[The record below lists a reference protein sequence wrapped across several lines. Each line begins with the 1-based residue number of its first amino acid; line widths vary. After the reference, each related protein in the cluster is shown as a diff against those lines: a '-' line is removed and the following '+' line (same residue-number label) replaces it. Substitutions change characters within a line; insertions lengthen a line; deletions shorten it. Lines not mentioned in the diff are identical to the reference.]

1 VAQKLAGR
9 CLPASAGLARA
20 WAGGGLILFGL
31 PGAAHPR
38 RCPALSQ
45 APGPPTYAVC
55 TRPLGRMRAT
65 TCTERMEN
73 IDLLLDLALTMAAA
87 LLGGF
92 IAQRLRQPVILGY
105 LVAGIFVGPY
115 TPGLVT
121 NVERVQTLANFGV
134 ALLMFAL
141 GVEFSLDA
149 LQRVRR
155 VAVQG
160 GILQTLLAMVL
171 GTVLGLVLG
180 YSLTSSIFLGGII
193 AIASSILMLKLLG
206 ARDEMESIQGRIA
219 IGTSIVQDISMVALI
234 VILPALAVGI
244 GPELLGAAGFA
255 LLRGGG
261 FLALAYLVGTRV
273 VPPFLARIARAGSR
287 ELFILSV
294 VAIAA
299 GMAVLGQFAGVSF
312 ALGAFVGGLVV
323 SESDYSSNVL
333 DEVIPIRDVFASLFF
348 VSIGMLMNPGFLV
361 SHLLEVSVLVLG
373 ILLGKFAIAV
383 LVVRLF
389 GYPAEVA
396 LRTALLLAQIGEFSF
411 VLAGVGLH
419 SGVIDDQLYSIVLAA
434 ALLTLI
440 LNPLLVNNSDR
451 IVVLVDRVGPLV
463 RRLAPW
469 ISEATSP
476 EAESA
481 VAGEA
486 TEDQRLAAL
495 RRHVIVCGFGRVGQE
510 ISRALQR
517 RGFHFVVIDYNPRRV
532 ADARRDGY
540 LCIQADATN
549 PGVLMRAGLRNARM
563 IAVTLPDLPSAEQ
576 VVRAARS
583 ISTRARIVVRT
594 HDARNINY
602 LKQAGAHEV
611 VQPEFEAGLEMVRQA
626 LRSFGVSALET
637 QGLLGGRRQEH
648 YGGGTAEQP
657 SSDEGPWS

>member
-1 VAQKLAGR
+1 
-9 CLPASAGLARA
+9 
-20 WAGGGLILFGL
+20 
-31 PGAAHPR
+31 
-38 RCPALSQ
+38 
-45 APGPPTYAVC
+45 
-55 TRPLGRMRAT
+55 
-65 TCTERMEN
+65 MEN

-105 LVAGIFVGPY
+105 LIAGIAVGPY

-141 GVEFSLDA
+141 GVEFSLEA
-149 LQRVRR
+149 LRRVRR

-160 GILQTLLAMVL
+160 GIIQIVLVILLGSL
-171 GTVLGLVLG
+171 LGLALG
-180 YSLTSSIFLGGII
+180 YTLTSSIYLGGII
-193 AIASSILMLKLLG
+193 AICSSILMLKLLG
-206 ARDEMESIQGRIA
+206 ARDEMESVQGRIA

-234 VILPALAVGI
+234 VILPSLSVGI
-244 GPELLGAAGFA
+244 GPELIGAAGFA

-261 FLALAYLVGTRV
+261 FLALAYIVGTRV
-273 VPPFLARIARAGSR
+273 VPPLLAHIARAGSR

-348 VSIGMLMNPGFLV
+348 VSIGMLMNPAFLV
-361 SHLLEVSVLVLG
+361 SHLLEISVLVVG
-373 ILLGKFAIAV
+373 ILLGKFAIAGM
-383 LVVRLF
+383 VVRLF
-389 GYPAEVA
+389 GYPADVA
-396 LRTALLLAQIGEFSF
+396 LRSALLLAQIGEFSF

-419 SGVIDDQLYSIVLAA
+419 SGVISDELYSVVLAA
-434 ALLTLI
+434 ALVTLLI
-440 LNPLLVNNSDR
+440 NPILVNNSDR
-451 IVVLVDRVGPLV
+451 IVTMVDGVRPFV

-469 ISEATSP
+469 VSRPTSL
-476 EAESA
+476 EAES
-481 VAGEA
+481 VVSVEA
-486 TEDQRLAAL
+486 TEEQRLAAL
-495 RRHVIVCGFGRVGQE
+495 RRHVIVCGYGRVGQE
-510 ISRALQR
+510 IARALQR
-517 RGFHFVVIDYNPRRV
+517 RNFQFVVIDFNPRRV
-532 ADARRDGY
+532 MEARRAGC
-540 LCIQADATN
+540 LAILADATN
-549 PGVLMRAGLRNARM
+549 PAVLTRVNLGQARM
-563 IAVTLPDLPSAEQ
+563 IAVTMPDLPSAEQ
-576 VVRAARS
+576 TVRASRS
-583 ISTRARIVVRT
+583 VSTRPRIVVRA
-594 HDARNINY
+594 HEARNIGY

-648 YGGGTAEQP
+648 YGGRPAEQP
-657 SSDEGPWS
+657 SSDEGPWG

>member
-1 VAQKLAGR
+1 MQ
-9 CLPASAGLARA
+9 
-20 WAGGGLILFGL
+20 
-31 PGAAHPR
+31 
-38 RCPALSQ
+38 
-45 APGPPTYAVC
+45 PT
-55 TRPLGRMRAT
+55 TP
-65 TCTERMEN
+65 TERMEN
-73 IDLLLDLALTMAAA
+73 IDLLLDLALTLAAA

-105 LVAGIFVGPY
+105 LVAGIAVGPY

-121 NVERVQTLANFGV
+121 NVERVQTVANFGV

-160 GILQTLLAMVL
+160 GIIQTLLAIVL
-171 GTVLGLVLG
+171 GTLLGLALG
-180 YSLTSSIFLGGII
+180 YSLTSSIYLGGII
-193 AIASSILMLKLLG
+193 AIASSILMLKLLS

-234 VILPALAVGI
+234 VILPSLAVGL

-273 VPPFLARIARAGSR
+273 VPPVLARIARTGSR

-348 VSIGMLMNPGFLV
+348 VSIGMLMNPATLL
-361 SHLLEVSVLVLG
+361 SHMLEISVLVLG
-373 ILLGKFAIAV
+373 ILLGKLAIAV
-383 LVVRLF
+383 VVVRLF
-389 GYPAEVA
+389 GYPADVA

-419 SGVIDDQLYSIVLAA
+419 AGVIDDQLYSVVLAA
-434 ALLTLI
+434 ALLTLM
-440 LNPLLVNNSDR
+440 LNPILVNNSDR
-451 IVVLVDRVGPLV
+451 IVAVVEGVRPFV

-469 ISEATSP
+469 VSRPTSL
-476 EAESA
+476 EAESV
-481 VAGEA
+481 VAGDA

-510 ISRALQR
+510 ISRAVHR
-517 RGFHFVVIDYNPRRV
+517 RGFQFVVIDYNPRRV
-532 ADARRDGY
+532 ADARRAGY
-540 LCIQADATN
+540 LVIQADATY
-549 PGVLMRAGLRNARM
+549 PGVLARAGLRHARM
-563 IAVTLPDLPSAEQ
+563 IAVTLPDLPSAEA

-583 ISTRARIVVRT
+583 VSTRARIVVRT

-657 SSDEGPWS
+657 SSDEGPWG

>member
-1 VAQKLAGR
+1 
-9 CLPASAGLARA
+9 
-20 WAGGGLILFGL
+20 
-31 PGAAHPR
+31 
-38 RCPALSQ
+38 
-45 APGPPTYAVC
+45 
-55 TRPLGRMRAT
+55 
-65 TCTERMEN
+65 MEN

-105 LVAGIFVGPY
+105 LIAGIAVGPY

-141 GVEFSLDA
+141 GVEFSLEA
-149 LQRVRR
+149 LRRVRR

-160 GILQTLLAMVL
+160 GIIQIVLVILLGSL
-171 GTVLGLVLG
+171 LGLALG
-180 YSLTSSIFLGGII
+180 YTLTSSIYLGGII
-193 AIASSILMLKLLG
+193 AICSSILMLKLLS
-206 ARDEMESIQGRIA
+206 ARDEMESVQGRIA

-244 GPELLGAAGFA
+244 GPDLIGEAGFA
-255 LLRGGG
+255 LLRGGA
-261 FLALAYLVGTRV
+261 FLALAYVVGTRV
-273 VPPFLARIARAGSR
+273 VPPVLARIARAGSR

-348 VSIGMLMNPGFLV
+348 VSIGMLMNPAFLV
-361 SHLLEVSVLVLG
+361 SHLLEISVLVVG
-373 ILLGKFAIAV
+373 ILVGKFAIAGV
-383 LVVRLF
+383 VVRLF
-389 GYPAEVA
+389 GYPADVA

-419 SGVIDDQLYSIVLAA
+419 SGVIDDELYSVVLAA
-434 ALLTLI
+434 ALVTLLI
-440 LNPLLVNNSDR
+440 NPIVVNNSDR
-451 IVVLVDRVGPLV
+451 IVEMVEGVRPFV

-469 ISEATSP
+469 VSRPTSP

-481 VAGEA
+481 VAVEA
-486 TEDQRLAAL
+486 TEEQRLTAL
-495 RRHVIVCGFGRVGQE
+495 RRHVVVCGFGRVGQE
-510 ISRALQR
+510 IARALQR
-517 RGFHFVVIDYNPRRV
+517 RGFQFVVIDYNPRRV
-532 ADARRDGY
+532 TEARRSGY
-540 LCIQADATN
+540 LCIQADASY
-549 PGVLMRAGLRNARM
+549 PGVLARAGVSNARM
-563 IAVTLPDLPSAEQ
+563 VAVTLPDLPSAEA

-583 ISTRARIVVRT
+583 VSTRPRIVVRT
-594 HDARNINY
+594 HEARNIGY

-648 YGGGTAEQP
+648 YGGRPSEQP
-657 SSDEGPWS
+657 SSDEGPWG